1 MNAEQRTAIHERVQ
15 GNPYKSWYK
24 IYTILFPE
32 EKEPL
37 SPYAEWVTG
46 EDLRNCFVLL
56 SNNLPRLLVQAAVK
70 RHPETRGTH
79 LSRDDEFPTTAD
91 TIHKAL
97 LLCQKEFAQR
107 TGLSHVFTSGSPSPE
122 GNFTV
127 GSERAVMPNSSTRAS
142 VEHPSHRQPRN
153 LAVNTQYARQERQQ
167 ETKEESSSAS
177 STDMSVDEQMIQ
189 LSRHGSHQHDTHRA
203 REGYPAASATPYTIA
218 PYTAISAAPTDEDLL
233 HAPNLNELFPHYGM
247 GGSSEYDYSQ

>member
-24 IYTILFPE
+24 IYTILFPADE
-32 EKEPL
+32 EPL

-46 EDLRNCFVLL
+46 EDLRKCFALLL
-56 SNNLPRLLVQAAVK
+56 SNLPRLLVQAAVK
-70 RHPETRGTH
+70 RHPEARGTH
-79 LSRDDEFPTTAD
+79 LSRDDEFPTTAG

-107 TGLSHVFTSGSPSPE
+107 TGLSHVFASGSSSPE
-122 GNFTV
+122 DSPPG
-127 GSERAVMPNSSTRAS
+127 GSERAVVPTSSTRAS
-142 VEHPSHRQPRN
+142 EEHPSHRQPRN
-153 LAVNTQYARQERQQ
+153 LSINTQHGRQERQQ

-177 STDMSVDEQMIQ
+177 SADISVDEQVLQ
-189 LSRHGSHQHDTHRA
+189 LSRHGPHQHGTHRA
-203 REGYPAASATPYTIA
+203 REGYPGVSATTHTIA
-218 PYTAISAAPTDEDLL
+218 PYTAISAIPTDEDLL

-247 GGSSEYDYSQ
+247 GGNSEYDYSQ